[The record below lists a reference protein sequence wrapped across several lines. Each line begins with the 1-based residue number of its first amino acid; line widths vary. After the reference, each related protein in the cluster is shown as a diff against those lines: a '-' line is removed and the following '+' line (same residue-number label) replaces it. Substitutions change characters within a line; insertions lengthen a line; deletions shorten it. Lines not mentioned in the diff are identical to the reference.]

1 MKKYIAFIRYFECRH
16 GRTYAEAASALELS
30 ARTIG
35 RYFERIE
42 EICPGLSIERSYG
55 EGRELRLRLRPR
67 SPLCSS
73 ASSQDIL
80 TLHALHSAARLAQ
93 RDGDEHLADR
103 LTVHV
108 ECLLSRLPRATRLL
122 VETQVNNLLE
132 AEACAPPPALR
143 GCQPQDL
150 PMRGAILDRL
160 RLAAATRS
168 SVRLVM
174 AGNSIVAGIKVI
186 QYTDQGMIVS
196 LRTNGEELSVSLS
209 EIKDVLGIDDLL
221 LGLVAA

>member
-1 MKKYIAFIRYFECRH
+1 
-16 GRTYAEAASALELS
+16 
-30 ARTIG
+30 
-35 RYFERIE
+35 
-42 EICPGLSIERSYG
+42 
-55 EGRELRLRLRPR
+55 
-67 SPLCSS
+67 
-73 ASSQDIL
+73 
-80 TLHALHSAARLAQ
+80 
-93 RDGDEHLADR
+93 
-103 LTVHV
+103 
-108 ECLLSRLPRATRLL
+108 
-122 VETQVNNLLE
+122 
-132 AEACAPPPALR
+132 
-143 GCQPQDL
+143 
-150 PMRGAILDRL
+150 MRGAILDRL